1 MREGALTRHE
11 AAFAQLDRYIE
22 QQMAADHTPGLALA
36 LTDRERT
43 LRVATYGFADL
54 AARVPV
60 TADTL
65 FEIGSIGKSLT
76 SLALLREHE
85 AGTLDLQAPVTRYLP
100 WFEVRSAF
108 PPITV
113 HHLLSHTA
121 GIIAGT
127 DPTPS
132 VEYQV
137 WALRETEAASAP
149 GTIFHYSNVGYKAL
163 GLVLARLTGQEYG
176 DAIRSRV
183 LTPLGMTASEPAI
196 TNAMRSRLAV
206 GYAPLYD
213 DRPAHPSHPL
223 VPATWLE
230 TESGDGSVA
239 STPEDM
245 AVYLRMLLNRG
256 RGAQGRL
263 LSETGFSTMTQ
274 RVIATSGA
282 EEPSYYG
289 YGLNTRKVD
298 GHTYVGHPGG
308 MVGYSAA
315 MLSDLDDGLG
325 VIVLVNGPGRP
336 WAISHQALALL
347 RAALHGGALPAPL
360 EPPDP
365 THTVDA
371 AAYVGAYSGD
381 AGAFRVVAED
391 ERLVLYHDDNRV
403 VLEPYF
409 DADTFFVP
417 HPAYDRFV
425 LRFGRQADTGD
436 VVELFHGADWYV
448 NDRYQ
453 GPTSFDTPPE
463 WDAFQGHYA
472 AHNPWATNFR
482 VVRRKGQLWLVFPA
496 APDGFEDEQ
505 PLVLLGNGSFRASV
519 EETSPERVRFD
530 TVVDG
535 KALRAVLSD
544 GVYERHLSP

>member
-1 MREGALTRHE
+1 MDDAV
-11 AAFAQLDRYIE
+11 FAQLDRIIE
-22 QQMAADHTPGLALA
+22 RRMAADNTPGLALA

-54 AARVPV
+54 AARTPV
-60 TADTL
+60 TPDTL
-65 FEIGSIGKSLT
+65 FEIGSIGKSFT
-76 SLALLREHE
+76 SLALMREHE
-85 AGTLDLQAPVTRYLP
+85 AGNLDLQAPVACYLP

-108 PPITV
+108 PPITI

-137 WALRETEAASAP
+137 WALRESEAATPP
-149 GTIFHYSNVGYKAL
+149 GTSFHYSNIGYKAL
-163 GLVLARLTGQEYG
+163 GLVLERLTGQTYG
-176 DAIRSRV
+176 DAIRSRI
-183 LTPLGMTASEPAI
+183 LTPLGMATSEPAI
-196 TNAMRSRLAV
+196 TNAVRSRLAV
-206 GYAPLYD
+206 GYASLYD

-230 TESGDGSVA
+230 TESGDGSIA

-256 RGAQGRL
+256 RGTQDRL
-263 LSETGFSTMTQ
+263 VSEAGFATMTQ
-274 RVIATSGA
+274 RVIATTDDP
-282 EEPSYYG
+282 EPLYYG
-289 YGLNTRKVD
+289 YGLNTREVE

-315 MLSDLDDGLG
+315 ILGDLDDGLG
-325 VIVLVNGPGRP
+325 AIVLVNGPGRP
-336 WAISHQALALL
+336 WANSRQALALL
-347 RAALHGGALPAPL
+347 RTALHGDALSVPL

-365 THTVDA
+365 TLTDDA
-371 AAYVGAYSGD
+371 AAYVGVYRGD
-381 AGAFRVVAED
+381 AGTFRLVAED
-391 ERLVLYHDDNRV
+391 DRLVLYHDGIRV

-425 LRFGRQADTGD
+425 FTFGRQADAGD

-463 WDAFQGHYA
+463 WDAFQGHYV

-505 PLVLLGNGSFRASV
+505 PLVPLGDGSFRAGA

-530 TVVDG
+530 VVVDG

-544 GVYERHLSP
+544 GVYERHAWP

>member
-1 MREGALTRHE
+1 MDE

-22 QQMAADHTPGLALA
+22 RQMAADNTPGLGLA

-54 AARVPV
+54 AARTPV
-60 TADTL
+60 TPDTL
-65 FEIGSIGKSLT
+65 FEIGSIGKSFT

-85 AGTLDLQAPVTRYLP
+85 AGNLDLQAPVARYLP
-100 WFEVRSAF
+100 WFAVRSAF

-127 DPTPS
+127 DPTPG

-137 WALRETEAASAP
+137 WALRETEAATAP
-149 GTIFHYSNVGYKAL
+149 GTSFHYSNVGYKAL
-163 GLVLARLTGQEYG
+163 GLVLERLTGQGYG

-196 TNAMRSRLAV
+196 TNALRPRLAV
-206 GYAPLYD
+206 GYASLYD

-230 TESGDGSVA
+230 TESGDGSIV
-239 STPEDM
+239 STPEEM

-256 RGAQGRL
+256 RGTRDRL
-263 LSETGFSTMTQ
+263 LSEAGFATMTQ
-274 RVIATSGA
+274 RIIALEGGD
-282 EEPSYYG
+282 EPTCYG
-289 YGLNTRKVD
+289 YGIYTFSVD
-298 GHTYVGHPGG
+298 GHTYVGHGGG
-308 MVGYSAA
+308 MVGYSAVI
-315 MLSDLDDGLG
+315 LGDLDDGLG
-325 VIVLVNGPGRP
+325 AVVLVSGPGDP
-336 WAISHQALALL
+336 FAIALKVLTLL
-347 RAALHGGALPAPL
+347 RAARRGDALAAPL

-365 THTVDA
+365 TLTADA
-371 AAYVGAYSGD
+371 AAYAGVYRGD
-381 AGAFRVVAED
+381 AGTIRVVAED
-391 ERLVLYHDDNRV
+391 DRLVLDHDGDRV
-403 VLEPYF
+403 VLEPYG
-409 DADTFFVP
+409 DDTFIVL
-417 HPAYDRFV
+417 HPDYDRFV
-425 LRFGRQADTGD
+425 LSFGRHPDTGD
-436 VVELFHGADWYV
+436 VVELFHGAAWHV

-453 GPTSFDTPPE
+453 GPTSFDTPSE
-463 WDAFQGHYA
+463 WEAFPGHYR

-482 VVRRKGQLWLVFPA
+482 VVHRKGQLWLVFPV

-505 PLVLLGNGSFRASV
+505 PLVPLGDGSFRAGV

-530 TVVDG
+530 VVVDG

-544 GVYERHLSP
+544 GFYERDFTP

>member
-1 MREGALTRHE
+1 MDE

-22 QQMAADHTPGLALA
+22 RQMAADNTPGLALA

-43 LRVATYGFADL
+43 LHVATYGFADL
-54 AARVPV
+54 AAHSPV
-60 TADTL
+60 TPDTL
-65 FEIGSIGKSLT
+65 FEIGSIGKSFT

-85 AGTLDLQAPVTRYLP
+85 AGNLDLQAPVARYLP

-127 DPTPS
+127 DPTPGI
-132 VEYQV
+132 EYQV
-137 WALRETEAASAP
+137 WALRETEAATAP
-149 GTIFHYSNVGYKAL
+149 GTSFHYSNIGYKAL
-163 GLVLARLTGQEYG
+163 GLVLERLTGQGYS

-196 TNAMRSRLAV
+196 TNALRPRLAV
-206 GYAPLYD
+206 GYVSLYD

-230 TESGDGSVA
+230 TESGDGSIA
-239 STPEDM
+239 STAEEM

-256 RGAQGRL
+256 QGAKEHL
-263 LSETGFSTMTQ
+263 LAETDFAMMTQ
-274 RVIATSGA
+274 RIIAI
-282 EEPSYYG
+282 EEGDEPPSYG
-289 YGLNTRKVD
+289 YGNYTLTVD
-298 GHTYVGHPGG
+298 GHTYIGHDGG

-315 MLSDLDDGLG
+315 MFGDLDDGLG
-325 VIVLVNGPGRP
+325 AVVLVNGPGRVFR
-336 WAISHQALALL
+336 IALKGLTLL
-347 RAALHGGALPAPL
+347 RAARRGDALAAPL

-365 THTVDA
+365 AHTTDA
-371 AAYVGAYSGD
+371 PAY
-381 AGAFRVVAED
+381 AGTYRGEAGKIRVVAED
-391 ERLVLYHDDNRV
+391 DRLILDHDGDRV
-403 VLEPYF
+403 VLEPYG
-409 DADTFFVP
+409 DDTFIAP

-425 LRFGRQADTGD
+425 LSFGRHAETGD
-436 VVELFHGADWYV
+436 VVELFHGAGWYV

-463 WDAFQGHYA
+463 WDAFQGHYRA
-472 AHNPWATNFR
+472 YNPWATNFR
-482 VVRRKGQLWLVFPA
+482 VVRRKGQLWLIFPA

-505 PLVLLGNGSFRASV
+505 PLVPLGDGSFRAGAD
-519 EETSPERVRFD
+519 ENSPERVRFD
-530 TVVDG
+530 VVIDE

-544 GVYERHLSP
+544 GYYERDFTP